1 MSKILKSGISLLL
14 MVLFFTSCT
23 TQLKTLENDKKIDN
37 RLVGVWSG
45 SEKDQQI
52 DGIEKKWDMTRN
64 ADGTFVLDF
73 VFTQNGRSQET
84 QETGMWWVE
93 GNKFYE
99 FHEESGKTD
108 IYTYS
113 VLSENRIKFKSQS
126 ISVGMNNDSYEFI
139 DTRKK

>member
-14 MVLFFTSCT
+14 MLLSFASCT
-23 TQLKTLENDKKIDN
+23 TQLKTLENGKKIDN

-113 VLSENRIKFKSQS
+113 VLSENQIKFKSQS

>member
-1 MSKILKSGISLLL
+1 MSKNLKSGIFLLL
-14 MVLFFTSCT
+14 LAFLAMSCT
-23 TQLKTLENDKKIDN
+23 NQVKTLENGKKIDN

-52 DGIEKKWDMTRN
+52 EGVEKKWEMTRN
-64 ADGTFVLDF
+64 ADGTFILDF
-73 VFTQNGRSQET
+73 VFTQNGRTQET
-84 QETGMWWVE
+84 QETGNWWIE

-108 IYTYS
+108 VYTYS
-113 VLSENRIKFKSQS
+113 VLNENQVKFKSQS
-126 ISVGMNNDSYEFI
+126 ISISMSNDSYEFV

>member
-14 MVLFFTSCT
+14 MVLFFASCT
-23 TQLKTLENDKKIDN
+23 TQLKTLENGKKIDN

-84 QETGMWWVE
+84 QETGNWWVE

-113 VLSENRIKFKSQS
+113 VLNENQIKFKSQTIS
-126 ISVGMNNDSYEFI
+126 IDMNNDSYEFI

>member
-1 MSKILKSGISLLL
+1 MSKFLKSGLLL
-14 MVLFFTSCT
+14 LLVSFLVISCSN
-23 TQLKTLENDKKIDN
+23 QLKTLENGKKIDS

-64 ADGTFVLDF
+64 GDGTFILDF
-73 VFTQNGRSQET
+73 VFTQNGRSQKS
-84 QETGMWWVE
+84 QETGNWWVE

-113 VLSENRIKFKSQS
+113 VLNENQVKFKSQS
-126 ISVGMNNDSYEFI
+126 ISVNMNNDSYEFI

>member
-1 MSKILKSGISLLL
+1 MKKILNSGLVVML
-14 MVLFFTSCT
+14 MTFFVVSCS
-23 TQLKTLENDKKIDN
+23 TQYKTLENGMKIDN

-52 DGIEKKWDMTRN
+52 DGVEKKWDMTRN

-73 VFTQNGRSQET
+73 AFTQNGRTQET
-84 QETGMWWVE
+84 QETGNWWVK

-99 FHEESGKTD
+99 YHEESDKTD
-108 IYTYS
+108 VYTYS
-113 VLSENRIKFKSQS
+113 VLSENQIKFKSQS
-126 ISVGMNNDSYEFI
+126 ISVGMNNDWYEFT

>member
-1 MSKILKSGISLLL
+1 M
-14 MVLFFTSCT
+14 
-23 TQLKTLENDKKIDN
+23 KIDN

-52 DGIEKKWDMTRN
+52 DGVEKKWDMTRN

-73 VFTQNGRSQET
+73 AFTQNGRTQET
-84 QETGMWWVE
+84 QETGNWWVK

-99 FHEESGKTD
+99 YHEESGKTD
-108 IYTYS
+108 VYTYS
-113 VLSENRIKFKSQS
+113 VLSENQIKFKSQS
-126 ISVGMNNDSYEFI
+126 ISVGMNNDSYEFT

>member
-14 MVLFFTSCT
+14 MLLSFASCT
-23 TQLKTLENDKKIDN
+23 TQLKTLENGKKIDN

-84 QETGMWWVE
+84 QETGNWWVE

-113 VLSENRIKFKSQS
+113 VLSENQIKFKSQS

>member
-1 MSKILKSGISLLL
+1 
-14 MVLFFTSCT
+14 
-23 TQLKTLENDKKIDN
+23 
-37 RLVGVWSG
+37 
-45 SEKDQQI
+45 
-52 DGIEKKWDMTRN
+52 MTRN

-84 QETGMWWVE
+84 QETGNWWVE

-113 VLSENRIKFKSQS
+113 VLNENQIKFKSQTIS
-126 ISVGMNNDSYEFI
+126 IDMNNDSYEFI

>member
-14 MVLFFTSCT
+14 MLLSFASCT
-23 TQLKTLENDKKIDN
+23 TQLKTLEKGREIDN

-84 QETGMWWVE
+84 QETGNWWVE

-113 VLSENRIKFKSQS
+113 VLSENQIKFKSQS